1 MWLNASFARS
11 ALIVS
16 GAPSTGL
23 HRRSYRWSRRNNPKR
38 RSPPRAAPVL
48 YGASQLPAG
57 GSRIVTAATKV
68 LGIDPGICRTETAIM
83 TSNAPWHTRPDLSW
97 ERLARHRAAKYGYR
111 LHRTRRR
118 KAPDNAGEYTLID
131 TATSIVML
139 GAGFTATPPM
149 ILDFLEQPENQHG
162 PKPGMRTFAPMPVG
176 EAVAPTRALKRLQK
190 RNWRIEVSPGL
201 PKLGIY
207 RFPCPCA

>member
-68 LGIDPGICRTETAIM
+68 LGVDPGICRTETAIM
-83 TSNAPWHTRPDLSW
+83 TSRAPWHVHPDWSW

-118 KAPDNAGEYTLID
+118 KGPDNAGAYMLIHKASS
-131 TATSIVML
+131 TVL
-139 GAGFTATPPM
+139 FGAGFTATPAK
-149 ILDFLEQPENQHG
+149 ILD
-162 PKPGMRTFAPMPVG
+162 
-176 EAVAPTRALKRLQK
+176 
-190 RNWRIEVSPGL
+190 
-201 PKLGIY
+201 
-207 RFPCPCA
+207 